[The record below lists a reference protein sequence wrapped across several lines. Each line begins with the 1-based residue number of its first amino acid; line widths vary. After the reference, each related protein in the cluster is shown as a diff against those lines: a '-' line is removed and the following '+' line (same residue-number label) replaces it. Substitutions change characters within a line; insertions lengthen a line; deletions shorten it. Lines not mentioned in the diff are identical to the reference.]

1 MRVFWKIYLFLY
13 LREQKI
19 LKTIKN
25 NKYFKRYKSQNPSK
39 YGKKR
44 IYKNNKEENVKWKSE
59 QDLKGSYFIAK
70 KIKGDSIWTH
80 LLPERSMR
88 NSAGEWK
95 MSIRE

>member
-44 IYKNNKEENVKWKSE
+44 IYKNNKEENVKWRSE
-59 QDLKGSYFIAK
+59 RDHNRSFYFAK
-70 KIKGDSIWTH
+70 TGKEKD
-80 LLPERSMR
+80 
-88 NSAGEWK
+88 
-95 MSIRE
+95 

>member
-44 IYKNNKEENVKWKSE
+44 IYKNNKEENVK
-59 QDLKGSYFIAK
+59 
-70 KIKGDSIWTH
+70 
-80 LLPERSMR
+80 
-88 NSAGEWK
+88 
-95 MSIRE
+95 

>member
-1 MRVFWKIYLFLY
+1 MCGFWKIYLFLY

-59 QDLKGSYFIAK
+59 QDRKVLFLYI
-70 KIKGDSIWTH
+70 KIRKSCT
-80 LLPERSMR
+80 
-88 NSAGEWK
+88 
-95 MSIRE
+95 

>member
-44 IYKNNKEENVKWKSE
+44 IYKNNKEENVKWRLG
-59 QDLKGSYFIAK
+59 QDRNGLIFILKKTGGK
-70 KIKGDSIWTH
+70 T
-80 LLPERSMR
+80 
-88 NSAGEWK
+88 
-95 MSIRE
+95 

>member
-1 MRVFWKIYLFLY
+1 MCGFWKIYLFLY

-59 QDLKGSYFIAK
+59 RDRKVLFLNK
-70 KIKGDSIWTH
+70 KIRKSEVYEENG
-80 LLPERSMR
+80 
-88 NSAGEWK
+88 
-95 MSIRE
+95 